1 VSAARSGRDVHGEAV
16 EELCGL
22 VRAAFDGP
30 AGWHDR
36 VWAAGLAAM
45 RYLREDT
52 LRAHLLVAGSNRGDE
67 DSIELRSRILSG
79 LADLLD
85 GGRHGDGQRGS
96 RSRGTAEITAAA
108 VYGMLL
114 AKIESGAL
122 ERGEDFL
129 AGLVYVAVM
138 PYIGSDTA
146 EAELAIQ
153 PLR

>member
-1 VSAARSGRDVHGEAV
+1 VSAARSGSDVHEQAV
-16 EELCGL
+16 EELCSR

-30 AGWHDR
+30 SGWHDR

-45 RYLREDT
+45 RFFREDT
-52 LRAHLLVAGSNRGDE
+52 LRAHLLVAGANRGDD
-67 DSIELRSRILSG
+67 DSQEIRSRILSG

-85 GGRHGDGQRGS
+85 GGRHGASRRGS
-96 RSRGTAEITAAA
+96 RSRGTAEITAGA

-114 AKIESGAL
+114 AKVESGAL

-129 AGLVYVAVM
+129 AELVYVAVM
-138 PYIGSDTA
+138 PYVDADTA
-146 EAELAIQ
+146 EGELAVE